1 MDTAKFI
8 PRETPETLKNEKAFA
23 ERVEKYWNVEL
34 EKIPSTY
41 SLDYAINRNNRVVSW
56 IELKC
61 RNNAFNAYPTYM
73 ISLNK
78 WNACRNFQATSHLK
92 AFLGVA
98 FTDGDYW
105 VDCSRV
111 TDFFVKVGGMPIDKR
126 NWLCDRE
133 PCVYFDTKF
142 FNKWKTTNIT

>member
-1 MDTAKFI
+1 MDTASFI
-8 PRETPETLKNEKAFA
+8 PRETKETRENEELFKQRI
-23 ERVEKYWNVEL
+23 EGYWDVEL
-34 EKIPSTY
+34 EHLPSTY
-41 SLDYAINRNNRVVSW
+41 SLDYAIKRGSEVVSW
-56 IELKC
+56 MEIKC
-61 RNNAFNAYPTYM
+61 RTNKFADYPTYM
-73 ISLNK
+73 IGLKK
-78 WNACRNFQATSHLK
+78 WNAMREFQASSHLK

-111 TDFFVKVGGMPIDKR
+111 TNFFIKMGGMPIKKR

-142 FNKWKTTNIT
+142 FKQWKT